1 MKKQGYSGVAA
12 VLAAALVWA
21 TMPAAPARAETGSDS
36 VGAAVTA
43 GLMIAIVATY
53 GLVTLRSDVER
64 YSEADV
70 EDAIARAAKAAEESP
85 IVLQAVTAP
94 VRLDSA
100 GNATP
105 AEVAGAA
112 IGWRVTF

>member
-12 VLAAALVWA
+12 VLVAALVGA

-70 EDAIARAAKAAEESP
+70 EDAIARAAKAA
-85 IVLQAVTAP
+85 VTAP

>member
-12 VLAAALVWA
+12 VLAAALVGA

-70 EDAIARAAKAAEESP
+70 EDAIARAAKAAE
-85 IVLQAVTAP
+85 TAP

>member
-1 MKKQGYSGVAA
+1 MKRQGYSGVAA
-12 VLAAALVWA
+12 VLGAALVWA
-21 TMPAAPARAETGSDS
+21 TMPAAPARAETGDDS
-36 VGAAVTA
+36 IGAAVTA

-53 GLVTLRSDVER
+53 GLITLRSDVER
-64 YSEADV
+64 YSAADV

-85 IVLQAVTAP
+85 VVLQAVTAP
-94 VRLDSA
+94 LSLDSA
-100 GNATP
+100 GHAAP